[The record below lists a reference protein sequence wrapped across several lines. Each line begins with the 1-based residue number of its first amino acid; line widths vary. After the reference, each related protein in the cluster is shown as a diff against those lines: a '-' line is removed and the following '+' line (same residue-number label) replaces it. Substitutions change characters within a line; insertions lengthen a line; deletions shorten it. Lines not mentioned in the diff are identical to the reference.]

1 MSQLLLMAET
11 ILLETCMEESRMTQ
25 LATVTVTVTV
35 TVMGTGIE
43 GIGDG
48 EE

>member
-1 MSQLLLMAET
+1 MSQLPLMVET
-11 ILLETCMEESRMTQ
+11 IPLETCMEESRMTQ
-25 LATVTVTVTV
+25 LATVTV
-35 TVMGTGIE
+35 MGTGTE

>member
-1 MSQLLLMAET
+1 MSQLLLMAGT
-11 ILLETCMEESRMTQ
+11 ILLETCMEEFRMTQ
-25 LATVTVTVTV
+25 LATVTV